1 MFNQMMANLASSVG
15 GGLLDQDDQP
25 QAVEVKVD
33 PGSVTNVVSQ
43 SLGRAGDQFA
53 DLMANPFGGL
63 QGSLRATADLVSNP
77 VQAYEQQVLQAMAG
91 QSRDPYSSLRT
102 TQQRMNEADLMFQDA
117 QRLVQLPTGGFM
129 NAAQMRLM

>member
-1 MFNQMMANLASSVG
+1 VG
-15 GGLLDQDDQP
+15 GGLLDQDEQP
-25 QAVEVKVD
+25 KPVD
-33 PGSVTNVVSQ
+33 LKSDPSSVTNVVSQ
-43 SLGRAGDQFA
+43 SLGRASDQFA

-63 QGSLRATADLVSNP
+63 QRSLRATADLVSNP